1 MKLNKVIFHSI
12 LIATLIVMAVAL
24 LITLAV
30 LNVYFTSVEKSQLRA
45 QISLIG
51 EGVES
56 GGLSY
61 LESVEDVYRITWIS
75 SDGTVLFDNN
85 VDASLMDNHLSR
97 SEIKEA
103 LAFGF
108 GESERYSDTI
118 AEKTVYEARR
128 LNDGSVIRAS
138 FTIYS
143 VFRMTMGLV
152 PYLLLVIIGAL
163 ILSAFISRRLSSH
176 IIHPLNSLDL
186 DHPLE
191 NDSYEELSPLLVKID
206 NQNQLINKQLEEL
219 KHKEQEFT
227 AITGNMNEGLILLNE
242 SGNIVSINS
251 AALTI
256 LSTSNECIGHN
267 LLTVERSLEVQK
279 LLESAKANGRS
290 EISISRSGRVYQ
302 FIASRIEEGTVTVGM
317 CLLIVDETDKA
328 HAEAI
333 RREFSANVSHEL
345 KTPLHSILA
354 SAELLENNLV
364 KKEDIPQFIARIR
377 HEAEH
382 LVTLIEDIIRLS
394 QLDETTDFPRE
405 KVDMKE
411 LITSVTSSLE
421 AEAKA
426 KGVTINIKCEELT
439 VTGVRRLL
447 YEIIYNLV
455 DNAVRYNK
463 EGGSVEVSFTKEKD
477 KLLLSV
483 KDTGIGI
490 AKEHFNR
497 IFERFYRVDK
507 SHSRETGGT
516 GLGLSIVKHAALIH
530 KGEVSVNSSVGE
542 GTEMCVS
549 FPLSMLD

>member
-51 EGVES
+51 EGVEN

-85 VDASLMDNHLSR
+85 VDAALMDNHLSR

-128 LNDGSVIRAS
+128 LSDGSVIRAS

-143 VFRMTMGLV
+143 VFRMTMGLL
-152 PYLLLVIIGAL
+152 PYLLLVIVGAL

-176 IIHPLNSLDL
+176 IIQPLNSLDL
-186 DHPLE
+186 EHPLE

-206 NQNQLINKQLEEL
+206 NQNQLINKQLEQL

-302 FIASRIEEGTVTVGM
+302 FIASRIEEGAVTVGM

-364 KKEDIPQFIARIR
+364 KREDIPQFIARIR

-405 KVDMKE
+405 KVDMNE

-421 AEAKA
+421 GEAKA
-426 KGVTINIKCEELT
+426 KGVTINTKCEELT